1 MLSEVANQLGRFITT
16 QVSGN
21 PRVVIGPPADAVPTD
36 ANAEP
41 VINLFFYK
49 VGPSGF
55 HADATTQDPFY
66 IRIQC
71 LITAFGKDVSVDNS
85 SSSVLSEGEITL
97 RLLGSVIEKFH
108 QNPVQHVAL
117 PDGGPLAQSTL
128 QIVFAPLNIEE
139 LNQIWG
145 TQGDI
150 IFRTSLAYEIALA
163 PMISDGMPPMPSRVG
178 EISGHVGAIDSTP
191 SSPTA
196 NPQPDIS
203 FTDNEGQSGW
213 VAETWRRPNNN
224 FITRFEGSGSMPQI
238 GSPNLNIKIML
249 PPQLQAPHKLVLRQI
264 APSDQIVS
272 ETAISGTAQQT
283 LQQTLSFPAIN
294 GDYLIYV
301 DSQRADSDG
310 LPISTRSNILSVK
323 MISIPQPAGDGGGS

>member
-16 QVSGN
+16 KVSGN

-55 HADATTQDPFY
+55 HADATTQDPFF

-97 RLLGSVIEKFH
+97 RLLGSVIEQFH
-108 QNPVQHVAL
+108 QNPVQHAAL
-117 PDGGPLAQSTL
+117 PGGGPLAQSTL

-163 PMISDGMPPMPSRVG
+163 PMISGVMPQMPSRVG
-178 EISGHVGAIDSTP
+178 EISGRVGAIDASP
-191 SSPTA
+191 S
-196 NPQPDIS
+196 PQPLNSQPLIS
-203 FTDNEGQSGW
+203 FTDNAQQSGW
-213 VAETWRRPNNN
+213 VAETWRRQDNS
-224 FITRFEGSGSMPQI
+224 FVSRFSGIALQT
-238 GSPNLNIKIML
+238 GDPNLNIDILL
-249 PPQLQAPHKLVLRQI
+249 PSQLQPPHKLILRQI
-264 APSDQIVS
+264 SPTDQVIS
-272 ETAISGTAQQT
+272 ETAINGSKTQS
-283 LQQTLSFPAIN
+283 LSLPSVN

-301 DSQRADSDG
+301 DSHLADSDG

-323 MISIPQPAGDGGGS
+323 LSSIPQPADDGGGS

>member
-163 PMISDGMPPMPSRVG
+163 PMISGGMPPMPSRVG

-191 SSPTA
+191 SSPPP
-196 NPQPDIS
+196 NPQPRIS
-203 FTDNEGQSGW
+203 FFHNKQQSGW
-213 VAETWRRPNNN
+213 VAETWRRPNNS
-224 FITRFEGSGSMPQI
+224 FVSKFSGAAEQI
-238 GSPNLNIKIML
+238 GGPDLDIEIML
-249 PPQLQAPHKLVLRQI
+249 PAQLQAPHKLVLRQI

-272 ETAISGTAQQT
+272 ESAISGTAQQP